1 MDRFTGFL
9 RTSGEGGKNA
19 ALELPVLWQQDLRF
33 TSRVRFV
40 LSAALEIPKRPRLG
54 KQCPVT
60 GGIVVALRQETP
72 MPILSCGSQRAHL
85 LGLRPAVWRGRHHV
99 VNVSIRQNAAVL
111 SVFPNCFLF
120 FSPGASP
127 RCSRQRRQYA
137 FSFSDQARGRTRVC
151 YDRDGAAGPIS
162 YKLRANPMTATASWA
177 DSPSELV
184 ISRNDP
190 S

>member
-9 RTSGEGGKNA
+9 RPPDDIRWEERGKNA

-33 TSRVRFV
+33 TSRARFV
-40 LSAALEIPKRPRLG
+40 LSAAFEIPKRPRLG

-111 SVFPNCFLF
+111 SGFSKCFLF
-120 FSPGASP
+120 FFFHQALA
-127 RCSRQRRQYA
+127 RA
-137 FSFSDQARGRTRVC
+137 ARGRGASTRSPFQIKH
-151 YDRDGAAGPIS
+151 AGERGSAMIATGR
-162 YKLRANPMTATASWA
+162 RA
-177 DSPSELV
+177 
-184 ISRNDP
+184 R
-190 S
+190 